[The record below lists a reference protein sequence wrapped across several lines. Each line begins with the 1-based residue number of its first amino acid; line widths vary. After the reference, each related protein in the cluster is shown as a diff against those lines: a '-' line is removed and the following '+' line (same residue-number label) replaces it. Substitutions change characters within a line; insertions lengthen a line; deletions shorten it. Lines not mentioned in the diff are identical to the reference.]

1 MRELSGG
8 VRVLVEGDGES
19 IREGTR
25 SYRLLITSRT
35 GAQHLA
41 HSVSEYSQG
50 RSLVRVNPVGEEV
63 LYVVS
68 GRGACTIGA
77 CDYELEPDAGVFI
90 PPRAEYSV
98 ENRSEQKLVIVSV
111 MSPEDDLS
119 HVVTRPVQE
128 PRPGRKLPWR
138 VVREQERPIEDM
150 GNREFRVLVNQEMGC
165 QNVTQFVGLIPPGTD
180 EVHAHPYELAI
191 YILDGSG
198 IVHTETDSSQ
208 FFRGTSIHIPAGVSH
223 YLENPLHTAVRLLG
237 VFHPSGSP
245 AARYHRR

>member
-8 VRVLVEGDGES
+8 VRVLVEGDGEP

-25 SYRLLITSRT
+25 MYRVLISSRT

-41 HSVSEYSQG
+41 HSLSEYSPG

-68 GRGACTIGA
+68 GRGVVTIGA
-77 CDYELEPDAGVFI
+77 CDYEIEPDVGVFI
-90 PPRAEYSV
+90 PPRSEYSV
-98 ENRSEQKLVIVSV
+98 QNRGAEKLLVVSV
-111 MSPEDDLS
+111 ISPEDDLS
-119 HVVTRPVQE
+119 HVVTQPVQA

-138 VVREQERPIEDM
+138 VVREQERPIQGMRD
-150 GNREFRVLVNQEMGC
+150 REFRVLVNQEMGC
-165 QNVTQFVGLIPPGTD
+165 QNVTQFVGLIPPGSD
-180 EVHAHPYELAI
+180 EMHAHPYELAL

-198 IVHTETDSSQ
+198 IVHSETDSSQ
-208 FFRGTSIHIPAGVSH
+208 FFRGTSIHISAGVNH
-223 YLENPLHTAVRLLG
+223 YLENPLKTAVRLLG
-237 VFHPSGSP
+237 VFYPSGSP